1 MTNHLAK
8 SIIQCADS
16 REEVVAREVT
26 NSSMD
31 YMVKFKWRKDGDM
44 GADGP

>member
-1 MTNHLAK
+1 M
-8 SIIQCADS
+8 
-16 REEVVAREVT
+16 AREVT

-44 GADGP
+44 GWADGP